1 MLKFRKLI
9 IWLCKKFNRQELL
22 ELIHEINLILQDK
35 YSDLKPRD
43 DFKEKHPNY
52 RDFKVDPLAP
62 LEAVELSKPAP
73 KLNYK
78 ELLNQYFK
86 EYGKPLKPVKNTNK
100 NNLAPP
106 QAIRCPH
113 CNASH
118 QYIYFND
125 GKKRSQLK
133 CKVCLNTFSIKPQ
146 FKKDKSKYYCPYCN
160 HALFLWKQSP
170 EISIYKC
177 GNRECPHRLREL
189 NKLNED
195 EKKLRMER
203 SSQFKVCYQYRANI
217 IINLIS

>member
-86 EYGKPLKPVKNTNK
+86 EHGKPLKPVKHTNK
-100 NNLAPP
+100 NVAADLKFTSLADKKRTRY
-106 QAIRCPH
+106 IFLKSKLKLK
-113 CNASH
+113 N
-118 QYIYFND
+118 IYF
-125 GKKRSQLK
+125 L
-133 CKVCLNTFSIKPQ
+133 LFS
-146 FKKDKSKYYCPYCN
+146 S
-160 HALFLWKQSP
+160 
-170 EISIYKC
+170 
-177 GNRECPHRLREL
+177 
-189 NKLNED
+189 
-195 EKKLRMER
+195 
-203 SSQFKVCYQYRANI
+203 
-217 IINLIS
+217 